1 MTSSSSVTS
10 GLTMLTSGVSQ
21 YLHPDYLQ
29 PLPTTLD
36 AKKSPLALLAQT
48 CSAIGKDTSPSK
60 PIIPP
65 LEKSTK
71 DNNDK
76 TSSDRSGDSDS
87 SSSSHSKRP
96 SSHGHKDSGRE
107 SSSSSASKPGFR
119 TFPPKEIPPLVP
131 VPSNGE
137 NNNGSSKSGRLS
149 SAELKPAT
157 SPLMN
162 SGASSLTVP
171 SSLPRPVSA
180 NGAPRTTSRGSSG
193 KGEGD
198 HHHHHHNGAHH
209 HHHHQHQQSSGNS
222 SGHHSHH
229 SSSSSHHHRH
239 RDSPASSGS
248 SSSSSSTT
256 SSSSQHP
263 RPSSSPSYSKSSS
276 TQATSVMHS
285 PPNSSSSSAMKQPPT
300 HASHSSMLG
309 GLPAHLG
316 GYPNPLALMGHGL
329 DASSYHSALA
339 AHSSLSCYSAAA
351 AAAAA
356 QCSALKAAAAGGS
369 AAALSSFVTYA
380 RVRTPSG
387 ATTLV
392 PVCRDPYCTTCQL
405 TVQNSHLS
413 STCSAPG
420 CAQCAHEKSLTS
432 LSALGSVP
440 GAAAASSML
449 LPPLSSAGS
458 ALSGGSMS
466 ALSSLH
472 SLYPHSALAAAAAA
486 HQGLPP
492 YVCSWVA
499 GSDYCGKRFNTS
511 EELLQHLRTHTSSLD
526 VSSLAASYAG
536 LGGIPSALAAYPHL
550 SAPVSPNSLRR
561 AYPTS
566 LSPVSSL
573 LSASRY
579 HPYKSPLSGVGAPPP
594 QALPPVGPYYSPYT
608 LYGQRIGAAVV
619 P

>member
-1 MTSSSSVTS
+1 M
-10 GLTMLTSGVSQ
+10 
-21 YLHPDYLQ
+21 
-29 PLPTTLD
+29 
-36 AKKSPLALLAQT
+36 ALLAQT
-48 CSAIGKDTSPSK
+48 CSAIGKDTAPSK
-60 PIIPP
+60 SIIPP
-65 LEKSTK
+65 LEKNSK
-71 DNNDK
+71 DNNNEK

-87 SSSSHSKRP
+87 SSSSSSKRP
-96 SSHGHKDSGRE
+96 SSHGHKDSGRD
-107 SSSSSASKPGFR
+107 SSSSSSSKPGFR
-119 TFPPKEIPPLVP
+119 TFPPKEVPPLVP
-131 VPSNGE
+131 IPSNGE
-137 NNNGSSKSGRLS
+137 NSNGGSKSGRIS
-149 SAELKPAT
+149 STDLKPAT
-157 SPLMN
+157 SPLM
-162 SGASSLTVP
+162 SAGPSSLTVP

-193 KGEGD
+193 KSESGD
-198 HHHHHHNGAHH
+198 HHHHHHHHHHHNGGH
-209 HHHHQHQQSSGNS
+209 HHHHQQHSSSNTS
-222 SGHHSHH
+222 SHHSQH

-239 RDSPASSGS
+239 RDSPASSASSS

-263 RPSSSPSYSKSSS
+263 RPSSSPSYSKSSNS
-276 TQATSVMHS
+276 QASSVIQS
-285 PPNSSSSSAMKQPPT
+285 PSSSSSSSAMKQPPT

-309 GLPAHLG
+309 GLPAHLA

-339 AHSSLSCYSAAA
+339 AHSSLSSYSAAA
-351 AAAAA
+351 ACAAA
-356 QCSALKAAAAGGS
+356 QSSALKAAAAGGT
-369 AAALSSFVTYA
+369 AAALSPFVTYA

-387 ATTLV
+387 ASTLV
-392 PVCRDPYCTTCQL
+392 PICRDSYCNNCQL

-413 STCSAPG
+413 ATCNAPG

-432 LSALGSVP
+432 LSALGSLP

-449 LPPLSSAGS
+449 LPPLSSASS

-499 GSDYCGKRFNTS
+499 GNDYCGKRFSTS

-536 LGGIPSALAAYPHL
+536 LGGLPSALSAYPHL
-550 SAPVSPNSLRR
+550 SAPLSPNSLRR

-594 QALPPVGPYYSPYT
+594 QSLPPVGPYYSPYT

>member
-1 MTSSSSVTS
+1 MTSSSNVTA

-60 PIIPP
+60 SIIPP
-65 LEKSTK
+65 LEKTSK
-71 DNNDK
+71 DNNNDK
-76 TSSDRSGDSDS
+76 ASSDRSGDSDS
-87 SSSSHSKRP
+87 SSSSSSKRP
-96 SSHGHKDSGRE
+96 SSHGHKDSGRDST
-107 SSSSSASKPGFR
+107 SSSSGKPGFR

-131 VPSNGE
+131 ILSNGE
-137 NNNGSSKSGRLS
+137 NNNGSSNKSARLS
-149 SAELKPAT
+149 STEPKPAA

-162 SGASSLTVP
+162 SGVSSLTVP

-180 NGAPRTTSRGSSG
+180 NGAPRTSSRGSSSS
-193 KGEGD
+193 KGESVD
-198 HHHHHHNGAHH
+198 HHHHHHNGSH
-209 HHHHQHQQSSGNS
+209 HHHHQHSSSG
-222 SGHHSHH
+222 SHH
-229 SSSSSHHHRH
+229 SQSSSSHHHHHRH
-239 RDSPASSGS
+239 RESPAT
-248 SSSSSSTT
+248 SSSSSTT
-256 SSSSQHP
+256 SSSSSQHP
-263 RPSSSPSYSKSSS
+263 RPSSSPSYSKSAS
-276 TQATSVMHS
+276 TQASSSVMQS
-285 PPNSSSSSAMKQPPT
+285 PSSSTSSSAMKQPPA
-300 HASHSSMLG
+300 HVSHSSMLG
-309 GLPAHLG
+309 GLPAHLA
-316 GYPNPLALMGHGL
+316 GYPNPLALMGQGL
-329 DASSYHSALA
+329 DASTYHSALA
-339 AHSSLSCYSAAA
+339 AHSGLTSCYSAAA

-356 QCSALKAAAAGGS
+356 QSSALKAAAAGGS
-369 AAALSSFVTYA
+369 AAALSPFVTYA

-392 PVCRDPYCTTCQL
+392 PVCRDPYCTNCQL

-413 STCSAPG
+413 STCNAPG

-432 LSALGSVP
+432 LSALSSLP

-499 GSDYCGKRFNTS
+499 GSDYCGKRFSTS

-526 VSSLAASYAG
+526 MSSLAASYAG

-550 SAPVSPNSLRR
+550 SAAPLSPNSLRR

-579 HPYKSPLSGVGAPPP
+579 HPYKSPLSAVGAPPP
-594 QALPPVGPYYSPYT
+594 QSLPPVGPYYSPYT

>member
-1 MTSSSSVTS
+1 MSSV
-10 GLTMLTSGVSQ
+10 LKCKHGVF
-21 YLHPDYLQ
+21 YLKFQ
-29 PLPTTLD
+29 LD

-60 PIIPP
+60 SIIPP

-71 DNNDK
+71 DNNNEK
-76 TSSDRSGDSDS
+76 SSSERSNDSDS
-87 SSSSHSKRP
+87 SSSSGSKRP

-107 SSSSSASKPGFR
+107 SSNSSSSKPGFR

-131 VPSNGE
+131 IPGNGE
-137 NNNGSSKSGRLS
+137 NNNGSGKSGRIP
-149 SAELKPAT
+149 SAEPKPAT
-157 SPLMN
+157 SPLM
-162 SGASSLTVP
+162 SAGATSLTVP

-193 KGEGD
+193 KGED
-198 HHHHHHNGAHH
+198 HHHHHHNGI
-209 HHHHQHQQSSGNS
+209 HHHQHSSS
-222 SGHHSHH
+222 SHHSQHS

-256 SSSSQHP
+256 SSSSSQQP
-263 RPSSSPSYSKSSS
+263 RPSSSPNYSKSSS
-276 TQATSVMHS
+276 SQASSVMQS
-285 PPNSSSSSAMKQPPT
+285 PSSSSSSSAMKQQPPA

-309 GLPAHLG
+309 GLPAHLA

-339 AHSSLSCYSAAA
+339 AHSSLSNYSAAA
-351 AAAAA
+351 ACAAA
-356 QCSALKAAAAGGS
+356 QSLKAAAAGGG
-369 AAALSSFVTYA
+369 AAALSPFVTYA

-392 PVCRDPYCTTCQL
+392 PVCRDPYCTNCQL

-413 STCSAPG
+413 SNCNAPG

-432 LSALGSVP
+432 LSALGSLP
-440 GAAAASSML
+440 SAAAASSML

-458 ALSGGSMS
+458 GLSAGSMS

-472 SLYPHSALAAAAAA
+472 SLYPHSALAAAAA

-499 GSDYCGKRFNTS
+499 GSDYCGKRFNSS

-550 SAPVSPNSLRR
+550 SAAPLSPNSLRR
-561 AYPTS
+561 AYPTN

-573 LSASRY
+573 LNASRY

-594 QALPPVGPYYSPYT
+594 QSLPPVGPYYSPYT

>member
-1 MTSSSSVTS
+1 MTSTSSVTS

-60 PIIPP
+60 SIIPP
-65 LEKSTK
+65 LEKNNK
-71 DNNDK
+71 DNSNEK
-76 TSSDRSGDSDS
+76 SSIDRSGDSDS
-87 SSSSHSKRP
+87 SSNSSKRP
-96 SSHGHKDSGRE
+96 SSHGHKDRDSN
-107 SSSSSASKPGFR
+107 SSSKPGFR

-131 VPSNGE
+131 ISSNGE
-137 NNNGSSKSGRLS
+137 NSTGSKSGRMS
-149 SAELKPAT
+149 SAEPKPAT

-162 SGASSLTVP
+162 AGATTLTVP

-180 NGAPRTTSRGSSG
+180 NSAPRTASRGSNG
-193 KGEGD
+193 KGEGSD
-198 HHHHHHNGAHH
+198 HHHHHHHHHHNGS
-209 HHHHQHQQSSGNS
+209 HHHQQQ
-222 SGHHSHH
+222 H
-229 SSSSSHHHRH
+229 SSSSNHHAQHSSSHHHRQ
-239 RDSPASSGS
+239 RDSPVSSGS
-248 SSSSSSTT
+248 SSSSSS
-256 SSSSQHP
+256 SSSSQQP
-263 RPSSSPSYSKSSS
+263 RPSSSPSYSKPSSS
-276 TQATSVMHS
+276 HATSVMHS
-285 PPNSSSSSAMKQPPT
+285 PSSINSSSSSAMKQQAT
-300 HASHSSMLG
+300 HASHASMLG
-309 GLPAHLG
+309 GLPAHLA

-339 AHSSLSCYSAAA
+339 AHSSLSSYSAAA

-356 QCSALKAAAAGGS
+356 QSSALKAAAAGGS
-369 AAALSSFVTYA
+369 AAALSPFVTYA

-392 PVCRDPYCTTCQL
+392 PVCRDPYCTNCQL

-413 STCSAPG
+413 STCNAPG

-432 LSALGSVP
+432 LSALSLP
-440 GAAAASSML
+440 SAAAASSML

-458 ALSGGSMS
+458 ALTAGSMS

-486 HQGLPP
+486 HQGLP
-492 YVCSWVA
+492 YVCNWVA
-499 GSDYCGKRFNTS
+499 GSDYCGKRFNSS

-536 LGGIPSALAAYPHL
+536 LGGLPSALGAYPHL
-550 SAPVSPNSLRR
+550 SAPLSPNSLRR

-594 QALPPVGPYYSPYT
+594 QSLPPVGPYYSPYT

>member
-1 MTSSSSVTS
+1 MTSNSSVTS

-48 CSAIGKDTSPSK
+48 CSAIGKDSAPSK

-65 LEKSTK
+65 LEKGAK
-71 DNNDK
+71 DNNNEK
-76 TSSDRSGDSDS
+76 ISSSDRSGDSDS
-87 SSSSHSKRP
+87 SSSSSSKRP
-96 SSHGHKDSGRE
+96 NSRGHKESGRD
-107 SSSSSASKPGFR
+107 SSNSASSKPGFR

-131 VPSNGE
+131 ISSNGE
-137 NNNGSSKSGRLS
+137 TGKSGRIP

-157 SPLMN
+157 SPLM
-162 SGASSLTVP
+162 SAGATSLTVP
-171 SSLPRPVSA
+171 ASLPRPVSA
-180 NGAPRTTSRGSSG
+180 NGAPRSVSRGSTG
-193 KGEGD
+193 KAD
-198 HHHHHHNGAHH
+198 SD
-209 HHHHQHQQSSGNS
+209 HHHHQHHHNGGHHHHQQHNS
-222 SGHHSHH
+222 SSNHHSQH
-229 SSSSSHHHRH
+229 SSSSHHHRH
-239 RDSPASSGS
+239 RDSPASSASSS

-256 SSSSQHP
+256 SSSHQA
-263 RPSSSPSYSKSSS
+263 RASSSPSYSKSSS
-276 TQATSVMHS
+276 QAASSVIQS
-285 PPNSSSSSAMKQPPT
+285 PASSSSAVKQPPPA
-300 HASHSSMLG
+300 HPSHSSMLG

-339 AHSSLSCYSAAA
+339 AHSSLSSYSAAA
-351 AAAAA
+351 AAACASA
-356 QCSALKAAAAGGS
+356 QSSALKAAACGT
-369 AAALSSFVTYA
+369 AALSPFVAYA

-387 ATTLV
+387 ASTLV
-392 PVCRDPYCTTCQL
+392 PVCRDPYCTNCQL

-413 STCSAPG
+413 SHCNAPG

-432 LSALGSVP
+432 LSALSSLP

-449 LPPLSSAGS
+449 LPPLSSASS

-472 SLYPHSALAAAAAA
+472 SLYPHSALAAAA

-499 GSDYCGKRFNTS
+499 GSDYCGKRFNSS

-536 LGGIPSALAAYPHL
+536 LGGIHSGLGAYPHL
-550 SAPVSPNSLRR
+550 SAPLSPNSLRR

-594 QALPPVGPYYSPYT
+594 QSLPPVGPYYSPYT